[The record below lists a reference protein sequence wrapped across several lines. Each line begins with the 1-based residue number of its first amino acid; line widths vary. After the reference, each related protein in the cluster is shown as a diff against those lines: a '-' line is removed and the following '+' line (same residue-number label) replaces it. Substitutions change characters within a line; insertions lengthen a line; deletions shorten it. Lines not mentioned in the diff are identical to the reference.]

1 MNSLCVEQTQ
11 SAACGRDRYRVL
23 VVDDDRDQVV
33 VLRQRLER
41 QGFEVLTAESGQLGL
56 AAAHQDRPH
65 LVLLDLRLPD
75 VNGLSVC
82 RRITES
88 PQTCGIPVIVL
99 TAMEGP
105 HILRDARRAGCHYFV
120 RKPYDPNALL
130 VLIDSA
136 MQECWKLA

>member
-1 MNSLCVEQTQ
+1 MNSLCLEQAQ
-11 SAACGRDRYRVL
+11 AAAVDREPHSIL
-23 VVDDDRDQVV
+23 IIDDDRDQVV

-41 QGFEVLTAESGQLGL
+41 QGFNVLTALSGQMGL
-56 AAAHQDRPH
+56 AAAHHDRPH

-75 VNGLSVC
+75 MNGLSVC

-88 PQTCGIPVIVL
+88 TQTCGIPVIVL

-105 HILRDARRAGCHYFV
+105 HILREARRSGCHYFV

-130 VLIDSA
+130 VLIRSA
-136 MQECWKLA
+136 MHECWETA